1 MKRLWV
7 VVAIFAIL
15 IGLEVGYSGYVGGIS
30 QEMKTLCD
38 QIYENIETEDCSD
51 QFEQLESIFERNE
64 DFISMWISHDM
75 IDRIRTSH
83 QVARQ
88 LYEDGEIPQ
97 AKAELIALKEM
108 IRHLQ
113 EGEKTNA
120 ENIL

>member
-1 MKRLWV
+1 MKRIWV

-15 IGLEVGYSGYVGGIS
+15 IGLEMGYSGYVGGIS
-30 QEMKTLCD
+30 QEMKALCD

-51 QFEQLESIFERNE
+51 RFKQLESIFERNE
-64 DFISMWISHDM
+64 DFIAMWISHDM

-113 EGEKTNA
+113 EGEKTNT